1 MPRNDSYI
9 NMHVRKV
16 LHANH
21 WPAVRRAGW
30 LATLSLS
37 TRDTRLGSSPSRP
50 ATPPSRSE
58 SMAEAMEFLQA
69 LDLAY
74 LRISFDPQSYFACL
88 ILCLRA

>member
-30 LATLSLS
+30 LATLSLT
-37 TRDTRLGSSPSRP
+37 TREHGSARVLLFRLPSLPPYRYMKGDTN
-50 ATPPSRSE
+50 SE
-58 SMAEAMEFLQA
+58 
-69 LDLAY
+69 
-74 LRISFDPQSYFACL
+74 LRVAG
-88 ILCLRA
+88 A